1 MGVEGYAEGG
11 IRSFVLPAPARE
23 CQLNLQSA
31 ATRAQPCQ
39 GMPASAGALLQGLLQ
54 EMGLFAESA
63 PPWRVIIAPGCTS
76 ASAPRPSSIVGMASD
91 LGEALGSLQTSDKS
105 AFLGSTTRRPLRD
118 SLARYPA
125 SVSRGAATRELGV
138 QEVSQW

>member
-39 GMPASAGALLQGLLQ
+39 GMLASAGALLQ
-54 EMGLFAESA
+54 GLFAESA